1 MLSGET
7 GTIIHHFN
15 LYSIGIISFILK
27 FITYRLYI
35 LIKIVIL
42 TKKKYTYVRERERE
56 SHDHH
61 KECNIYGHPIKP
73 FARLVLEFHGFQAGF
88 DFVYMFISS
97 TI

>member
-7 GTIIHHFN
+7 GTLIHHFN
-15 LYSIGIISFILK
+15 LYSTGIISFILK

-35 LIKIVIL
+35 LIEIVVL
-42 TKKKYTYVRERERE
+42 TKKKYTYERE
-56 SHDHH
+56 SHDHQ
-61 KECNIYGHPIKP
+61 KECNMYGHLIKP